1 MRWSARSLRRRPPI
15 VSYCFRC
22 RTSTCSTMRVVTL
35 QTLQWKQIS
44 LSVNYC
50 PISPVIEAM
59 TKIMTTIKTDIKIE
73 EMKQRA
79 NLSESFN
86 LKLNEATLATN
97 QPPTHKIIRASR
109 ARPAGSNSGIMHSIK
124 EISAVRTAGRKVPA
138 VQQIIGVRLL
148 TPEESPGG
156 EGPADAYGLDT
167 FVLIP
172 EHSSRIGR
180 FCG

>member
-1 MRWSARSLRRRPPI
+1 
-15 VSYCFRC
+15 
-22 RTSTCSTMRVVTL
+22 MRVVTL

-59 TKIMTTIKTDIKIE
+59 TKIMTTIKTGIKIE

-138 VQQIIGVRLL
+138 DQQIIGMRLL